1 MDRVSRIWALTL
13 GYLSLRIDESNP
25 AHHLYINR
33 GGRADGCW
41 WVAYTLHFGGR
52 KRRVRRSLHTKSLE
66 EAIRLRDDL
75 FARIQV
81 EGESVPER
89 RLKDVEA
96 GDREGEMWTL
106 CIDAMPPHPYTT
118 AV

>member
-1 MDRVSRIWALTL
+1 MTL
-13 GYLSLRIDESNP
+13 GYLSLRIDESNS

-41 WVAYTLHFGGR
+41 WVAYTLHFGSR
-52 KRRVRRSLHTKSLE
+52 KRRVRRSLHTKSLD

-81 EGESVPER
+81 EGEAVPER
-89 RLKDVEA
+89 KLKRLEA
-96 GDREGEMWTL
+96 GDGEGEMRML
-106 CIDAMPPHPYTT
+106 RIDARPHLYTT
-118 AV
+118 VL